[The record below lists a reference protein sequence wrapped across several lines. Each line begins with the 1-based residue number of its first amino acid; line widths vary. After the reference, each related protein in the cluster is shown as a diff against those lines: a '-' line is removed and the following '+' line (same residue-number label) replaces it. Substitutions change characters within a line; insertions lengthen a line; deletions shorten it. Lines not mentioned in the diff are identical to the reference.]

1 MGPTMPIGS
10 WRRAAHRQAQAKGR
24 DILGSAPQVYDVA
37 AAVPDRPILFLS
49 SSITGTYHIGH
60 AHTAEVDPVVMSSS
74 RAIMIT
80 RWHMATTMA

>member
-1 MGPTMPIGS
+1 M
-10 WRRAAHRQAQAKGR
+10 
-24 DILGSAPQVYDVA
+24 
-37 AAVPDRPILFLS
+37 S